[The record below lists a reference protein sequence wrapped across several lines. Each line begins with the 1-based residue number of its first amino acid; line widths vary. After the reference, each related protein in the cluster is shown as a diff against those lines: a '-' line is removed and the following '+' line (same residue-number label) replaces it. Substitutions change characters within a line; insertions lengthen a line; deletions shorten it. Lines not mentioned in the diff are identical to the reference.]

1 MPEERPAEWLPT
13 SRGGIAY
20 YCAVQL
26 AALTAVVFTAATQPI
41 GLDDLVRA
49 ALLTAVALAHAEIA
63 RGTERAGR
71 RAHAGA
77 YIDLNSTWTVAAA
90 LVLPLPLT
98 AAIIVIIYAHVWLR
112 VYRTPL
118 YSRTFNIAMYV
129 VAAGATTF
137 ISDLGGSAPI
147 TGRLATPA
155 GGLLVL
161 GAICAYTV
169 VNILVLLGWLT
180 LSRQIESPFRT
191 AFGNAADN
199 ALEGATLCLGVF
211 VAMALDEYPVLVP
224 ISLPLILVLHRNVLI
239 RQLEHDVRTDTKTML
254 LNATAWADAAR
265 DGLARAQRLN
275 QNAGVVLL
283 DLDLFKKVN
292 DTYGHL
298 AGDEVLKQLGVT
310 LRAEVRASDCVGRFG
325 GEEFVLLLPD
335 SSLDQIVGTAERI
348 RQRVEKLTVAARNES
363 GRLTIEGL
371 SVSAGVAAFP
381 LHGRDLDQLLA
392 AADKALYE
400 AKSNG
405 RNQVRVALFNSP

>member
-1 MPEERPAEWLPT
+1 MPEERPAAWLPT
-13 SRGGIAY
+13 GRGGIAY
-20 YCAVQL
+20 YCAVLL
-26 AALTAVVFTAATQPI
+26 AALTTVVVTAATQPI
-41 GLDDLVRA
+41 GLGDFIRA
-49 ALLTAVALAHAEIA
+49 ALLTAVALTHAEIA

-71 RAHAGA
+71 RAQAVAHV
-77 YIDLNSTWTVAAA
+77 DLNSTWTVAAA

-98 AAIIVIIYAHVWLR
+98 AAVIVIIYTHVWLR

-129 VAAGATTF
+129 VAASAATL
-137 ISDLGGSAPI
+137 ISDLGGPGPI
-147 TGRLATPA
+147 AGRLATA
-155 GGLLVL
+155 SGALLIL
-161 GAICAYTV
+161 AAICAYTT

-180 LSRQIESPFRT
+180 LSGHIERPFRT

-224 ISLPLILVLHRNVLI
+224 VSLPLILVLHRNVLI

-254 LNATAWADAAR
+254 LNATAWTDAAR
-265 DGLARAQRLN
+265 DALARAQRLN

-283 DLDLFKKVN
+283 DLDLFKRVN

-310 LRAEVRASDCVGRFG
+310 LRAEVRAGDCVGRFG
-325 GEEFVLLLPD
+325 GEEFVMLLSD
-335 SSLDQIVGTAERI
+335 SSIDQIVGTAERV
-348 RQRVEKLTVAARNES
+348 RQRVEKLTVTARNES
-363 GRLTIEGL
+363 GWFTIEGL
-371 SVSAGVAAFP
+371 SVSAGIAAFP
-381 LHGRDLDQLLA
+381 LHGQDLDQLLA

-405 RNQVRVALFNSP
+405 RNQVRVASFNSP